1 VTAQH
6 SHRATRHVMPSSSAW
21 SWTTTRSAGDATTC
35 EAASSASSLR
45 RWTSGYDYELNLV
58 RRQFDVY
65 TTRGILGSVRADRRP
80 RLRLGLSCCV
90 AYPVSGS
97 TFHC

>member
-1 VTAQH
+1 
-6 SHRATRHVMPSSSAW
+6 
-21 SWTTTRSAGDATTC
+21 
-35 EAASSASSLR
+35 
-45 RWTSGYDYELNLV
+45 LV

-90 AYPVSGS
+90 
-97 TFHC
+97 